1 MKNAPDIKGNPLKIS
16 VGLLIVSYI
25 LGEFIIPKYPLLFFL
40 QFIGVI
46 GLIFSVGLFISG
58 FNLFKSYGEDP
69 NPSTSTNR
77 LIKTGIY
84 AYTRNPIYLAFVL
97 FFISMFL
104 VFENIMYFL
113 TAIGISIWL
122 HHWVIKI
129 EENYLQNNFNDE
141 YIRYKGAVKRWL
153 FI

>member
-25 LGEFIIPKYPLLFFL
+25 LGEFIIPKYSLVYFL

-46 GLIFSVGLFISG
+46 GLIFSAGIFIAG

-69 NPSTSTNR
+69 KPSTSTNR

-113 TAIGISIWL
+113 SSIGISIWL

-129 EENYLQNNFNDE
+129 EEDYLQHNFNDE
-141 YIRYKGAVKRWL
+141 YVRYKQAVKRWL
-153 FI
+153 FL